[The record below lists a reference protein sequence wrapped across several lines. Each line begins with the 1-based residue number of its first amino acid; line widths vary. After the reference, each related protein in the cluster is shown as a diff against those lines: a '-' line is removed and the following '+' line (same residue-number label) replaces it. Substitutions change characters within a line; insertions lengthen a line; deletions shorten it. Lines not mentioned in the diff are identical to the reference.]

1 MKTLKNIENRTDLAD
16 YLNIPIKRLTYI
28 LYIKRT
34 ENLYYSFEIPKKVA
48 EFEILMLQKVN

>member
-1 MKTLKNIENRTDLAD
+1 MKTLKNIEDRKDLAD